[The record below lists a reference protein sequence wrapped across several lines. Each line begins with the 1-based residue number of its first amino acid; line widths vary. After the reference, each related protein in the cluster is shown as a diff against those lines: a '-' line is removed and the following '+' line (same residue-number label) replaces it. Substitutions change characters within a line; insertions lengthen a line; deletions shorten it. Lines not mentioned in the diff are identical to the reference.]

1 MIHIHGIS
9 KQYGSKTLFENAE
22 AHIGHRSRV
31 ALVGPNGAGKSTLI
45 RILLGHESPD
55 SGSVSRASHL
65 AIGYLAQEVPQ
76 SREGSILSEVLR
88 MDGRREGLVQ
98 LKQELEENFVN
109 NPEDEAALERYGRI
123 VEELDLM
130 DESRIEARAKEILLG
145 MGFKVTD
152 FDRRLAELSGGWL
165 MRVAL
170 SRILLMDPD
179 LLLLD
184 EPTNHLDLESLL
196 WLEEFL
202 KAFRG
207 AMLLVSHD
215 TAFLNRMVTEVLEI
229 DQKKLWI
236 YRGNLNAYAEQKSQR
251 LEVLKSQYAGQQAKI
266 AEIESFVERF
276 GAKATK
282 ARQAQSRLKQLEKM
296 DLIELPE
303 DRSNVRFRFPQAPHS
318 GKEVITMKGATVRFG
333 QKTVFKDLDWVVRRG
348 SRVAIVGVNGAGKTT
363 LLKLLSGQFEPSEGE
378 ARLGHEVKVGYYAQ
392 MQSESLNMSKTILEE
407 LEMTAR
413 EMPVSQ
419 VRAIAGAFLFTGESV
434 QKKCGVLSGGE
445 KARVA
450 LAKLLLSPSN
460 FLILDEPTNHLDVE
474 SRGVLLDALRDYSGT
489 LCLVSHDRSFVSPLV
504 DSVLEI
510 QPQQGSEQGSRVIQL
525 LGGYEDYLEKKQ
537 REVALSVG
545 SKKSNDRPSLRGASE
560 QQPSRGAEPVRTGRT
575 DRSGGSSRNDGNDDP
590 FLPLSDASRQ
600 PSHNQKRNWE
610 RERQRLEGAI
620 AQHEKRQ
627 AELHLELADPNTY
640 QDKNHSFRLIEEQ
653 RSVAKNLSEK
663 LARWE
668 ELCLLLE

>member
-9 KQYGSKTLFENAE
+9 KQYGSKILFENAE

-45 RILLGHESPD
+45 RILLAHESPD
-55 SGSVSRASHL
+55 SGNVTRASHL
-65 AIGYLAQEVPQ
+65 TIGYLAQEVPQ
-76 SREGSILSEVLR
+76 IREGSILSEVLR
-88 MDGRREGLVQ
+88 MDGRREGLHQ
-98 LKQELEENFVN
+98 LKEELEENFLK
-109 NPEDEAALERYGRI
+109 NPEDQPALERYGRI
-123 VEELDLM
+123 LEELDLI
-130 DESRIEARAKEILLG
+130 DESRVEARAKEILLG
-145 MGFKVTD
+145 MGFQVGD
-152 FDRRLAELSGGWL
+152 FLRPLRELSGGWL

-202 KAFRG
+202 IAFRG

-215 TAFLNRMVTEVLEI
+215 TAFLNRMVHEVLEI

-236 YRGNLNAYAEQKSQR
+236 YRGNLDAYADQKTQR
-251 LEVLKSQYAGQQAKI
+251 LDVLKAQYAGQQAKI

-303 DRSNVRFRFPQAPHS
+303 DRSQVRFRFPPAPHS
-318 GKEVITMKGATVRFG
+318 GKEVVTMRNATLQFG

-363 LLKLLSGQFEPSEGE
+363 LLKVLSGQIQPSDGE
-378 ARLGHEVKVGYYAQ
+378 AQLGHEVKVGYYAQ
-392 MQSESLNMSKTILEE
+392 MQAETLNMSKTILQE
-407 LEMTAR
+407 LEMTAP

-450 LAKLLLSPSN
+450 LAKLLLSPAN

-474 SRGVLLDALRDYSGT
+474 SRGVLLDALRDFGGT

-504 DSVLEI
+504 DSVLLIE
-510 QPQQGSEQGSRVIQL
+510 PQENLQQGSRVVQL
-525 LGGYEDYLEKKQ
+525 LGGYEDYLERKKK
-537 REVALSVG
+537 EVVLSIG
-545 SKKSNDRPSLRGASE
+545 SKKSGHRLSTSLS
-560 QQPSRGAEPVRTGRT
+560 
-575 DRSGGSSRNDGNDDP
+575 DGNEKEERSK
-590 FLPLSDASRQ
+590 L
-600 PSHNQKRNWE
+600 PSHNQIRGWE
-610 RERQRLEGAI
+610 RERDRLEGEI
-620 AQHEKRQ
+620 SRHEKRQ
-627 AELHLELADPNTY
+627 KELYIVLADSNTY
-640 QDKNHSFRLIEEQ
+640 QDPSQSFVLIEEQ
-653 RSVAKNLSEK
+653 RNVERALSEK
-663 LARWE
+663 LSRWE
-668 ELCLLLE
+668 ELCLLLA